1 MDAAPNR
8 VNLPAWNERAAI
20 HLRDATGFYDID
32 GFRAGAD
39 SLMPIEAAE
48 IGDVAGLRVAH
59 LQCHIGL
66 DTLSLARR
74 GAEAFGLDFSPVAIA
89 GARRLAQ
96 ETGLVATFVEA
107 DVYEARQA
115 LPGAFDLVYVTWGAI
130 NWLPDI
136 RRWAA
141 VVGSLL
147 KPGGRLYLAE
157 THPFAFALE
166 EEDGRRVVA
175 YPWRSPPDRP
185 LVFEAATTYT
195 GDPTPLASTR
205 HHEWLHPLSAIL
217 GGLAQAGLTLTFL
230 NEHETLPYRLFPSM
244 VEVGRQTYR
253 LPDGAVPLPLSF
265 SLSAVKRG

>member
-1 MDAAPNR
+1 MDSAR

-20 HLRDATGFYDID
+20 HLRDSTGFYDIA

-39 SLMPIEAAE
+39 SLTTIEAAE

-89 GARRLAQ
+89 GARGLAG
-96 ETGLVATFVEA
+96 ETGIAATFVEA
-107 DVYEARQA
+107 DVYDAREV

-157 THPFAFALE
+157 THPCAFALE
-166 EEDGRRVVA
+166 EENGRHVVT
-175 YPWRSPPDRP
+175 YPWRSAPEAP
-185 LVFEAATTYT
+185 LVFEATTTYT
-195 GDPTPLASTR
+195 ADPTPLANTR
-205 HHEWLHPLSAIL
+205 HQEWLHPLSAIL
-217 GGLAQAGLTLTFL
+217 GGLAEAGMTLAFL
-230 NEHETLPYRLFPSM
+230 HEHETLPYRLFPSM
-244 VEVGRQTYR
+244 IEAGRQVYR
-253 LPDGAVPLPLSF
+253 LPDGAVRLPLSF
-265 SLSAVKRG
+265 SLSAVKRS